1 MNIIIKTENDPSTER
16 VICVNKHIIA
26 FASVTYANK
35 AKSVFEKYGISA
47 EVKRTPGSLF
57 RGCGYSV
64 TVEGRSDRLVKIME
78 DNGIS
83 YRSISSVQSDSK

>member
-1 MNIIIKTENDPSTER
+1 M
-16 VICVNKHIIA
+16 ICVNKHIIA

-35 AKSVFEKYGISA
+35 AKSVFEKYGIPA

-83 YRSISSVQSDSK
+83 YRSISSLQSGAK

>member
-1 MNIIIKTENDPSTER
+1 M
-16 VICVNKHIIA
+16 NKHIIA

-35 AKSVFEKYGISA
+35 AKSVFEKNGISA
-47 EVKRTPGSLF
+47 EVRRTPGSLF

-64 TVEGRSDRLVKIME
+64 TVTGRTDRLVRIME

-83 YRSISSVQSDSK
+83 YRSISTVQSDPK

>member
-1 MNIIIKTENDPSTER
+1 MPLIER
-16 VICVNKHIIA
+16 VICMSKHIIA

-35 AKSVFEKYGISA
+35 AKSVFEKYGLTA
-47 EVKRTPGSLF
+47 EVRRTPGTLF

-83 YRSISSVQSDSK
+83 YRSISSADS

>member
-1 MNIIIKTENDPSTER
+1 M
-16 VICVNKHIIA
+16 NKHIIA

-35 AKSVFEKYGISA
+35 AKSVFEKNGIPA

-64 TVEGRSDRLVKIME
+64 TVTGRIDRLVRIME

-83 YRSISSVQSDSK
+83 YRSISTAEADSK